1 MSKFLDKP
9 LTSLRRVALVPS
21 PSSLAQWP
29 AVTSGSFYFTLVS
42 EATTCALRVVERPDG
57 EMKQKDREEDS
68 LLFLIFAMERKG
80 KMGWVRNLSGHF
92 YQLYLDPAALL
103 PSNCQH

>member
-1 MSKFLDKP
+1 
-9 LTSLRRVALVPS
+9 
-21 PSSLAQWP
+21 
-29 AVTSGSFYFTLVS
+29 
-42 EATTCALRVVERPDG
+42 
-57 EMKQKDREEDS
+57 MKQKDREEDS